1 MDYTPHTEQNIREML
16 DRIGVKDIED
26 LFSNI
31 PAAVKLKQPLD
42 LPQPLSEQD
51 LISHFKELSSVNAT
65 LNDKESRS
73 YTGFIGAGTY
83 QHFIPSIVSQLAGR
97 GEFLTSYTPYQP
109 EVSQGTLQAIFEFQT
124 FICQLTGMD
133 VANASM
139 YDGASATAEAVLMA
153 HRILK
158 NRSGVILAKT
168 VHPEYQE
175 VVKTYLSHW
184 NQGNFQKIGW
194 NENGEIDLESLK
206 KSLSKEP
213 AAVVV
218 QSPNFF
224 GIIEPLKE
232 AIELI
237 HKFGAI
243 AIVVNNNPTSFG
255 LFEAPGNVGA
265 DIVVGEAQAFGNEI
279 GFGGPHVG
287 FFATK
292 DEFVRTMPGRLVGE
306 TTDNRGE
313 RAFTLTL
320 STREQHIRRE
330 RATSNICTNQG
341 ICALRAAIYLSLLGK
356 EGLKQLSSLN
366 YSKSEYLK
374 SLLKKVA
381 NVSLP
386 FNGTN
391 YNEFVLRLTGNE
403 RETYK
408 KFLDANI
415 VPGVYLSRWYP
426 ELQNHLLVNV
436 TEIHPKYDLEK
447 FADVIIGGHPCESRD
462 PKRNS

>member
-16 DRIGVKDIED
+16 DRIGAKFIDD

-31 PAAVKLKQPLD
+31 PDSLKLKQPLD
-42 LPQPLSEQD
+42 LPQPLSEQE
-51 LISHFKELSSVNAT
+51 LISHFKDLSSMNTT
-65 LNDKESRS
+65 LNDREPNS
-73 YTGFIGAGTY
+73 YTSYIGAGVY

-158 NRSGVILAKT
+158 NRSGVVFAKT
-168 VHPEYQE
+168 LHPEYME
-175 VVKTYLSHW
+175 VTKTYLSHW
-184 NQGNFQKIGW
+184 ESGNFQKINW
-194 NENGEIDLESLK
+194 NENGQIDLDSLK
-206 KSLSKEP
+206 NALHKEP
-213 AAVVV
+213 AAVVI

-237 HKFGAI
+237 HQFGAI
-243 AIVVNNNPTSFG
+243 SIVVNNNPTSFG
-255 LFEAPGNVGA
+255 LFETPGNLGA

-306 TTDNRGE
+306 SRDNRGQ
-313 RAFTLTL
+313 RAFALTL

-341 ICALRAAIYLSLLGK
+341 ICALRSAIYLSLLGK
-356 EGLKQLSSLN
+356 EGLKELSESN
-366 YSKSEYLK
+366 YSKSEFLK
-374 SLLKKVA
+374 SLLKNIK
-381 NVSLP
+381 NVSFP
-386 FNGTN
+386 FGGTT
-391 YNEFVLRLTGNE
+391 YNEFVLKLTGDEN
-403 RETYK
+403 ETYE
-408 KFLDANI
+408 KFLNEKI
-415 VPGVYLSRWYP
+415 IPGVYLSRWYP
-426 ELQNHLLVNV
+426 ELQNHLLINV
-436 TEIHPKYDLEK
+436 TEIHSKSNLEK
-447 FADVIIGGHPCESRD
+447 LADVT
-462 PKRNS
+462 KKVAK